1 MHGAQRIGG
10 GEQEGDKGSTGSG
23 GIGKKRHHELNT
35 KIIQGTT
42 DTNTSNTNKRQR

>member
-23 GIGKKRHHELNT
+23 GIGKKTTSRTQHKNYSRDNRHQYQQH
-35 KIIQGTT
+35 K
-42 DTNTSNTNKRQR
+42 